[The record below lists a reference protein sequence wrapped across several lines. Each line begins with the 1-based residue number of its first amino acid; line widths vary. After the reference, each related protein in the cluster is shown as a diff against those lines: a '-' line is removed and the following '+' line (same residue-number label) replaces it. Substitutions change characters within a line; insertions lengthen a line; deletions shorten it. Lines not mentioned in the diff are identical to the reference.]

1 MDAFIE
7 VPQKERASTIE
18 TTTQI
23 CEIITEAAQ
32 RNSSHLVICGDFNY
46 PGIDWECEYVD
57 EISNIRPFL
66 DTIQDCHLS
75 QHIFQPT
82 RYRNE
87 DTLGLLDLVFTN
99 EEGMIQNLTH
109 NAGLGESDH
118 ECIIFTLNCYE
129 EGTDTTTTYNYFRA
143 DCVTIRERLS
153 QVHWVTKVRGN
164 FLNAYLSF
172 LKVLETAM
180 DSCIPRYK
188 NVKSKKNIYMT
199 PEAILKKDLKNRL
212 WRRYKGSGCDY
223 DRSIYTKVKNELR
236 SLTRKL

>member
-1 MDAFIE
+1 M
-7 VPQKERASTIE
+7 
-18 TTTQI
+18 
-23 CEIITEAAQ
+23 
-32 RNSSHLVICGDFNY
+32 
-46 PGIDWECEYVD
+46 
-57 EISNIRPFL
+57 
-66 DTIQDCHLS
+66 S

-82 RYRNE
+82 QYRNE
-87 DTLGLLDLVFTN
+87 YTPGLLDLVFTN

-129 EGTDTTTTYNYFRA
+129 EGTDRQQHNYFRA
-143 DCVTIRERLS
+143 DYVTLRE
-153 QVHWVTKVRGN
+153 VRGH

-172 LKVLETAM
+172 LKLLETAM

-199 PEAILKKDLKNRL
+199 PEAIRKKDLKNRL

-223 DRSIYTKVKNELR
+223 DRSRYTKVKNELR
-236 SLTRKL
+236 SLTRKLRKQFEKGIAENIKVSPKNVLVLREIENENRK